1 MTSDKSASPFAN
13 LGLDKALLRS
23 TQAPASRT
31 EATPSREEAVAS
43 TESRS
48 AEKRARMRARAGARN
63 DADVD
68 APAQAATDAAT
79 IEVLYR
85 QLQAKQR
92 LASQT
97 FRFQPDE
104 LAALERVAATVKGDA
119 ARSLSKND
127 LVRLGLNWLIADYD
141 QHGQDS
147 VLAKVCARL

>member
-1 MTSDKSASPFAN
+1 MTSDKPASPFAN

-23 TQAPASRT
+23 TQSPAPRT
-31 EATPSREEAVAS
+31 DATTRRETAGES
-43 TESRS
+43 TESKS
-48 AEKRARMRARAGARN
+48 TEKRARTRARVDVG
-63 DADVD
+63 VD
-68 APAQAATDAAT
+68 APAQAATDAST
-79 IEVLYR
+79 IEALYR

-104 LAALERVAATVKGDA
+104 LAALERVAAAVKGNA

-127 LVRLGLNWLIADYD
+127 LVRLGLNWLIDDYD